1 MTHFLY
7 ARPSFLG
14 GAGHIMDLGDTLL
27 VFNES
32 VSPEQ
37 ADYFAIKSDWVAIGD
52 DLRNAIMLEEKCG
65 PSVSPITEL
74 QPAFSG

>member
-14 GAGHIMDLGDTLL
+14 GAAHIMDLGDTLL

-37 ADYFAIKSDWVAIGD
+37 ADYFAIRSDWMAIGD
-52 DLRNAIMLEEKCG
+52 DLRNAIMLTEERG
-65 PSVSPITEL
+65 PSASPITES
-74 QPAFSG
+74 QPALSG